1 MNKDYSRWFI
11 PMDKNLTIDQI
22 IQDGGFY
29 DIDGLWN
36 SIISIEGKLYRGR
49 VETLILDGTT
59 LFMAPDKHRAYRVPG
74 GSLDKGVEN
83 ARQAENECKE
93 EARIIVKNTTY
104 SGVHYIRE
112 YENKLK
118 PEPGKVIWDG
128 TYTEVYV
135 AEFDTYYHGYI
146 DKKDLDPGMAKDGRF
161 RELSAEVKDVLTEP
175 HKEALKDILDQVID
189 TEPTL
194 YTAKES
200 TVLTEK
206 DVDNFFMLTEED
218 INEAANVE
226 EDKIHPYF
234 TPEEMLY
241 LGVMSES
248 GNYYSDEAKID
259 NYTKD
264 WFQNYR
270 SNGKVGISSDWIA
283 TLQDRYEEFINTGSE
298 TSKQEIL
305 NLGWNPEIPPTIEN
319 IKCVSDNKEKE
330 EIPDPVENMNEGY
343 LFSKKD
349 IMHNIDKF
357 ESGEYNI
364 CFVTGLMGSGK
375 STLAKNLGEYY
386 HARVIQLDVLQN
398 YSRFLYDKDLS
409 DGDKQIMKVTDE
421 FLKKN
426 KDIHLYDFDELRTK
440 SFKKFFN
447 KFFPVM
453 VRSLERDKNH
463 KYIVEGVHIFL
474 FVSPELLKDY
484 PVVFMNASMTK
495 SMFRRWKRDQFTPMD
510 FVKYGSD
517 DFKLFVEWEDK
528 FRMFQKSF
536 YETYLF
542 LSEQDMDGEVIVPR
556 IPHNYFTENYY
567 EDTITPRVCLSS
579 TIEGALKAI
588 GSKRKIGT
596 EFYVHTPMHE
606 CTIYHPTEQQVPDC
620 KLTGEVWSKEPV
632 RLTTIG
638 KIRVTEST
646 VTESFTY
653 GKGLTGI
660 LNGYSYEWETM
671 YDENLCSLIEFREY
685 KEKEDFPSIV
695 KRFFD
700 TLKPIVDKYSKKEPD
715 LHLTCKIMDSTDAG
729 RREINFIICDEDQG
743 TRIKASNVI
752 LQISKE
758 LSKDKYIKKMAYK
771 IHCGDGDEGCIYCKL
786 KLNVMKESFL
796 VEMKR
801 SELPDDVFGI
811 PSERK
816 YPMPDEKHVLSAI
829 QFFNYVEPKY
839 EKQLASKIIANMKKY
854 GISGDRVG
862 EKNRLKQYL
871 PKTMVK
877 EEYDF
882 ISISDEDKN
891 HIRSIINILS
901 DDMDNF
907 DGFQFMNVADYEI
920 AFDKNKPVGFAMV
933 RLKPLSDDRYAG
945 SISIAINPKYR
956 RKGIAEHLVKVIIS
970 RLYDKSIDY
979 LYWKVDPKNTASI
992 NLAKKCGF
1000 KYSNTKKGMKV
1011 YRYNISSVKESLSE
1025 SAFYYNKIS
1034 SSKDIQVFYQSMQD
1048 VFDTDADMD
1057 DKEVRKYMKSIKF
1070 NNKIIGYIGF
1080 SKYNIDGKKYL
1091 GIGNFMI
1098 LPEYQHSGYGK
1109 KVIADLIDRYKDKYD
1124 EIYCYVDK
1132 DNSDAIKFYQKIA
1145 TVDLD
1150 NLTKYGYY
1158 VSLYSNTVEEDGYIL
1173 SESTYPKEVPDEI
1186 IQLLKRLNSYDYG
1199 YIKNG
1204 KKIKGMEN
1212 FFNDYRSLTISEF
1225 EKYEIGVCWDYV
1237 HYEAYWFDKH
1247 GYKYDTFYIQ
1257 VQDEDNDCPSHTYLV
1272 FYLPGSNK
1280 VYYFES
1286 AWGKYQGIEE
1296 FDNIGKLHNTI
1307 KERHISSANSKCD
1320 PKTYF
1325 RNTYDAK
1332 SSSWEH
1338 LKCGEY
1344 MVKVSKGRIQINE
1357 GVKSMVDK
1365 DHKQKGYI
1373 QLNIFRKE
1381 RLSKANIDKWK
1392 SRYKF
1397 LRHIDYMND
1406 EAYIFIDGDSLAA
1419 VVAVDK
1425 KDDYTWITAIEI
1437 SENYRGYE
1445 LSKQLL
1451 NFCVRTLHANAL
1463 SVNKNNELAIQIY
1476 KDYGFKTSKESE
1488 ADVKAGKSQMYYMY
1502 I

>member
-93 EARIIVKNTTY
+93 EARIVVKNTTY

-161 RELSAEVKDVLTEP
+161 RELSEVKDILTEP

-218 INEAANVE
+218 INEAAKVE

-270 SNGKVGISSDWIA
+270 SNGKVGISSDWVA

-305 NLGWNPEIPPTIEN
+305 NLGWNPEIPPTMEN
-319 IKCVSDNKEKE
+319 IKRVSDDKEKE
-330 EIPDPVENMNEGY
+330 EIPDTVENMNEGY

-357 ESGEYNI
+357 ESGKCNV

-375 STLAKNLGEYY
+375 STLAKNLGDYY
-386 HARVIQLDVLQN
+386 NARVIELDVLQN

-409 DGDKQIMKVTDE
+409 DGDRQIMKITNE

-426 KDIHLYDFDELRTK
+426 KDIHLYDFDEIRTE

-453 VRSLERDKNH
+453 VRSLEKDKKH
-463 KYIVEGVHIFL
+463 RYVVEGVHIFL
-474 FVSPELLKDY
+474 FVDPKLLKDY

-588 GSKRKIGT
+588 SSKRKIGT

-606 CTIYHPTEQQVPDC
+606 CTVYHPTEQQVPDC

-632 RLTTIG
+632 RLVTIG

-700 TLKPIVDKYSKKEPD
+700 TLNPIVDKYSKKEPD

-743 TRIKASNVI
+743 TRIKASGVI

-758 LSKDKYIKKMAYK
+758 FSKDKYIKKMAYK
-771 IHCGDGDEGCIYCKL
+771 VHCGDGDEGCIYCKL

-829 QFFNYVEPKY
+829 RFFNYVEPKY
-839 EKQLASKIIANMKKY
+839 EKQLANKIIANMKKY

-862 EKNRLKQYL
+862 EKNRLRNYL

-891 HIRSIINILS
+891 HIRSIINTLS
-901 DDMDNF
+901 NDMDNF
-907 DGFQFMNVADYEI
+907 DGFQFMNIADYEI
-920 AFDKNKPVGFAMV
+920 AFDKNKPVGFVMI
-933 RLKPLSDDRYAG
+933 RLKPLSDDRYVG
-945 SISIAINPKYR
+945 SMSIAIDPKYR
-956 RKGIAEHLVKVIIS
+956 RKGIAEYLVRVIIS
-970 RLYDKSIDY
+970 RSYDKSIDY

-1011 YRYNISSVKESLSE
+1011 YRYNISSVEESTISNQKIYRVSE
-1025 SAFYYNKIS
+1025 S
-1034 SSKDIQVFYQSMQD
+1034 DLD
-1048 VFDTDADMD
+1048 G
-1057 DKEVRKYMKSIKF
+1057 
-1070 NNKIIGYIGF
+1070 KIIYPSIPKNFMTDNGYEDNKTKRVCF
-1080 SKYNIDGKKYL
+1080 ATSIDGCLRALNMKCQD
-1091 GIGNFMI
+1091 MI
-1098 LPEYQHSGYGK
+1098 L
-1109 KVIADLIDRYKDKYD
+1109 KVYVPD
-1124 EIYCYVDK
+1124 EKVNIYHPK
-1132 DNSDAIKFYQKIA
+1132 
-1145 TVDLD
+1145 
-1150 NLTKYGYY
+1150 
-1158 VSLYSNTVEEDGYIL
+1158 VS
-1173 SESTYPKEVPDEI
+1173 EVPDVKITGEVWVTEPVKLKCIGI
-1186 IQLLKRLNSYDYG
+1186 IKVIDD
-1199 YIKNG
+1199 
-1204 KKIKGMEN
+1204 KGE
-1212 FFNDYRSLTISEF
+1212 DGLP
-1225 EKYEIGVCWDYV
+1225 
-1237 HYEAYWFDKH
+1237 
-1247 GYKYDTFYIQ
+1247 YKYGNNTA
-1257 VQDEDNDCPSHTYLV
+1257 YL
-1272 FYLPGSNK
+1272 
-1280 VYYFES
+1280 
-1286 AWGKYQGIEE
+1286 
-1296 FDNIGKLHNTI
+1296 
-1307 KERHISSANSKCD
+1307 
-1320 PKTYF
+1320 
-1325 RNTYDAK
+1325 YD
-1332 SSSWEH
+1332 W
-1338 LKCGEY
+1338 
-1344 MVKVSKGRIQINE
+1344 
-1357 GVKSMVDK
+1357 
-1365 DHKQKGYI
+1365 
-1373 QLNIFRKE
+1373 
-1381 RLSKANIDKWK
+1381 KWK
-1392 SRYKF
+1392 W
-1397 LRHIDYMND
+1397 LN
-1406 EAYIFIDGDSLAA
+1406 
-1419 VVAVDK
+1419 K
-1425 KDDYTWITAIEI
+1425 KY
-1437 SENYRGYE
+1437 
-1445 LSKQLL
+1445 
-1451 NFCVRTLHANAL
+1451 
-1463 SVNKNNELAIQIY
+1463 
-1476 KDYGFKTSKESE
+1476 
-1488 ADVKAGKSQMYYMY
+1488 
-1502 I
+1502 

>member
-93 EARIIVKNTTY
+93 EARIVVKNTTY

-161 RELSAEVKDVLTEP
+161 RELSEVKDILTEP

-206 DVDNFFMLTEED
+206 DIDNFFMLTEED

-241 LGVMSES
+241 LRVMSES

-305 NLGWNPEIPPTIEN
+305 NLGWNPEIPPTMEN
-319 IKCVSDNKEKE
+319 IKRVSDDKEKE

-349 IMHNIDKF
+349 IMYNIDKF

-409 DGDKQIMKVTDE
+409 DGDKQIMKVANE

-426 KDIHLYDFDELRTK
+426 KDIHLYDFDELRTE

-484 PVVFMNASMTK
+484 PVVFMNASMVK

-510 FVKYGSD
+510 FAKYGSD

-588 GSKRKIGT
+588 SSKRKIGT

-606 CTIYHPTEQQVPDC
+606 CTVYHPTEQQVPDC

-632 RLTTIG
+632 RLVTIG

-671 YDENLCSLIEFREY
+671 YNENLCSLIEFREY

-743 TRIKASNVI
+743 TRIKASGVI

-758 LSKDKYIKKMAYK
+758 FSKDKYIKKMAYK

-786 KLNVMKESFL
+786 KLNVMKEFFL

-829 QFFNYVEPKY
+829 RFFNYVEPKY
-839 EKQLASKIIANMKKY
+839 EKQLANKIIANMKKY

-862 EKNRLKQYL
+862 EKNRLRNYL

-891 HIRSIINILS
+891 HIRSIINTLS
-901 DDMDNF
+901 NDMDNF
-907 DGFQFMNVADYEI
+907 DGFQFMNIADYEI
-920 AFDKNKPVGFAMV
+920 AFDKNKPVGFVMV

-945 SISIAINPKYR
+945 SMSIAIDPKYR
-956 RKGIAEHLVKVIIS
+956 RKGIAEYLVRVIIS
-970 RLYDKSIDY
+970 RSYDKSVDY
-979 LYWKVDPKNTASI
+979 LYWKVDPKNIASI

-1000 KYSNTKKGMKV
+1000 KYSNTKKEMKI
-1011 YRYNISSVKESLSE
+1011 YQYNISSVEES
-1025 SAFYYNKIS
+1025 
-1034 SSKDIQVFYQSMQD
+1034 
-1048 VFDTDADMD
+1048 
-1057 DKEVRKYMKSIKF
+1057 
-1070 NNKIIGYIGF
+1070 
-1080 SKYNIDGKKYL
+1080 
-1091 GIGNFMI
+1091 
-1098 LPEYQHSGYGK
+1098 
-1109 KVIADLIDRYKDKYD
+1109 
-1124 EIYCYVDK
+1124 
-1132 DNSDAIKFYQKIA
+1132 
-1145 TVDLD
+1145 
-1150 NLTKYGYY
+1150 
-1158 VSLYSNTVEEDGYIL
+1158 L

-1186 IQLLKRLNSYDYG
+1186 IDVLKRLNSYDYG

-1212 FFNDYRSLTISEF
+1212 FFDDYKSLTISEF
-1225 EKYEIGVCWDYV
+1225 EKYKIGVCWDYV

-1296 FDNIGKLHNTI
+1296 FDNINKLHNTI
-1307 KERHISSANSKCD
+1307 KERHITSANSKCD

-1325 RNTYDAK
+1325 RNKYDAK

-1338 LKCGEY
+1338 LNCGEY
-1344 MVKVSKGRIQINE
+1344 MVKVSKGRIQLN
-1357 GVKSMVDK
+1357 K
-1365 DHKQKGYI
+1365 D
-1373 QLNIFRKE
+1373 N
-1381 RLSKANIDKWK
+1381 
-1392 SRYKF
+1392 
-1397 LRHIDYMND
+1397 
-1406 EAYIFIDGDSLAA
+1406 
-1419 VVAVDK
+1419 
-1425 KDDYTWITAIEI
+1425 
-1437 SENYRGYE
+1437 
-1445 LSKQLL
+1445 
-1451 NFCVRTLHANAL
+1451 
-1463 SVNKNNELAIQIY
+1463 
-1476 KDYGFKTSKESE
+1476 
-1488 ADVKAGKSQMYYMY
+1488 
-1502 I
+1502 

>member
-161 RELSAEVKDVLTEP
+161 RELSEVKDILTEP

-241 LGVMSES
+241 LRVMSES

-305 NLGWNPEIPPTIEN
+305 NLGWNPEIPPTVEN
-319 IKCVSDNKEKE
+319 IKRVSDNKEKE

-357 ESGEYNI
+357 ESGEHNI

-409 DGDKQIMKVTDE
+409 DGDKQIMKVANE

-426 KDIHLYDFDELRTK
+426 KDIHLYDFDELRTE

-484 PVVFMNASMTK
+484 PVVFMNTSMAK

-510 FVKYGSD
+510 FAKYGSD

-588 GSKRKIGT
+588 SSKRKIGT

-606 CTIYHPTEQQVPDC
+606 CTVYHPTEQQVPGC

-729 RREINFIICDEDQG
+729 RREINFIICDGDQG
-743 TRIKASNVI
+743 TRIKASGVI

-758 LSKDKYIKKMAYK
+758 FSKDKYIKKMAYK
-771 IHCGDGDEGCIYCKL
+771 VHCGDGDEGCIYCKL

-829 QFFNYVEPKY
+829 RFFNYVEPKY
-839 EKQLASKIIANMKKY
+839 EKQLANKIIANMKKY

-862 EKNRLKQYL
+862 EKNRLRNYL

-891 HIRSIINILS
+891 HIRSIINTLS

-945 SISIAINPKYR
+945 SMSIAIDPKYR
-956 RKGIAEHLVKVIIS
+956 RKGIAEYLVKVIIS
-970 RLYDKSIDY
+970 RSYDKSIDY

-1000 KYSNTKKGMKV
+1000 KYSNTKKGMKI
-1011 YRYNISSVKESLSE
+1011 YQYNISSVEESLSE
-1025 SAFYYNKIS
+1025 SAFSYNKIS
-1034 SSKDIQVFYQSMQD
+1034 NSKDIQAFYQSMQD
-1048 VFDTDADMD
+1048 VFDTSADID
-1057 DKEVRKYMKSIKF
+1057 NKEVRKYMKSIKF
-1070 NNKIIGYIGF
+1070 NNKVIGYIGF

-1098 LPEYQHSGYGK
+1098 LPDYQHSGYGK
-1109 KVIADLIDRYKDKYD
+1109 KVIADLVDRYKDKYD

-1132 DNSDAIKFYQKIA
+1132 DNTNAIKFYQKIA
-1145 TVDLD
+1145 TINLD

-1173 SESTYPKEVPDEI
+1173 SESTYPKEIPDEI
-1186 IQLLKRLNSYDYG
+1186 IELLKRLNTYDYG

-1212 FFNDYRSLTISEF
+1212 FFDDYKSLTISEF
-1225 EKYEIGVCWDYV
+1225 EKYKIGVCWDYV

-1296 FDNIGKLHNTI
+1296 FDNINKLHNTI

-1325 RNTYDAK
+1325 RNKYDAK

-1338 LKCGEY
+1338 LNCGEY
-1344 MVKVSKGRIQINE
+1344 MVKVSKGRIRLN
-1357 GVKSMVDK
+1357 K
-1365 DHKQKGYI
+1365 D
-1373 QLNIFRKE
+1373 N
-1381 RLSKANIDKWK
+1381 
-1392 SRYKF
+1392 
-1397 LRHIDYMND
+1397 
-1406 EAYIFIDGDSLAA
+1406 
-1419 VVAVDK
+1419 
-1425 KDDYTWITAIEI
+1425 
-1437 SENYRGYE
+1437 
-1445 LSKQLL
+1445 
-1451 NFCVRTLHANAL
+1451 
-1463 SVNKNNELAIQIY
+1463 
-1476 KDYGFKTSKESE
+1476 
-1488 ADVKAGKSQMYYMY
+1488 
-1502 I
+1502 

>member
-161 RELSAEVKDVLTEP
+161 RELSEVKDVLTEP

-891 HIRSIINILS
+891 HIRSIINTLS

-1173 SESTYPKEVPDEI
+1173 SESTYPKEIPDEI
-1186 IQLLKRLNSYDYG
+1186 IELLKRLNTYDYG

-1212 FFNDYRSLTISEF
+1212 FFDDYKSLTISEF
-1225 EKYEIGVCWDYV
+1225 EKYKIGVCWDYV

-1296 FDNIGKLHNTI
+1296 FDNINKLHNTI

-1325 RNTYDAK
+1325 RNKYDAK

-1338 LKCGEY
+1338 LNCGEY
-1344 MVKVSKGRIQINE
+1344 MVKVSKGRIRLN
-1357 GVKSMVDK
+1357 K
-1365 DHKQKGYI
+1365 D
-1373 QLNIFRKE
+1373 N
-1381 RLSKANIDKWK
+1381 
-1392 SRYKF
+1392 
-1397 LRHIDYMND
+1397 
-1406 EAYIFIDGDSLAA
+1406 
-1419 VVAVDK
+1419 
-1425 KDDYTWITAIEI
+1425 
-1437 SENYRGYE
+1437 
-1445 LSKQLL
+1445 
-1451 NFCVRTLHANAL
+1451 
-1463 SVNKNNELAIQIY
+1463 
-1476 KDYGFKTSKESE
+1476 
-1488 ADVKAGKSQMYYMY
+1488 
-1502 I
+1502 

>member
-93 EARIIVKNTTY
+93 EARIVVKNTTY

-112 YENKLK
+112 YENKSK

-146 DKKDLDPGMAKDGRF
+146 DKKDLDPGMAKDGKF
-161 RELSAEVKDVLTEP
+161 RELSEVKDILTEP

-218 INEAANVE
+218 INEAANVGE

-270 SNGKVGISSDWIA
+270 SNGKVGISSDWVA

-305 NLGWNPEIPPTIEN
+305 NLGWNPEIPPTMEN
-319 IKCVSDNKEKE
+319 IKRVSDDKEKE
-330 EIPDPVENMNEGY
+330 EIPDTVENMNEGY

-357 ESGEYNI
+357 ESGKCNV

-375 STLAKNLGEYY
+375 STLAKNLGDYY
-386 HARVIQLDVLQN
+386 NARVIELDVLQN

-409 DGDKQIMKVTDE
+409 DGDRQIMKITNE

-426 KDIHLYDFDELRTK
+426 KDIHLYDFDEIRTE

-453 VRSLERDKNH
+453 VRSLEKDKKH
-463 KYIVEGVHIFL
+463 RYVVEGVHIFL

-484 PVVFMNASMTK
+484 PVIFMNASMAK

-510 FVKYGSD
+510 FAKYGSD

-588 GSKRKIGT
+588 SSKRKIGT

-632 RLTTIG
+632 RMTTIG

-653 GKGLTGI
+653 GKGLTGT
-660 LNGYSYEWETM
+660 LNGYSYEWETV
-671 YDENLCSLIEFREY
+671 YDENLCSLIEFREH

-700 TLKPIVDKYSKKEPD
+700 TLRSIVDKYSKKEPD

-771 IHCGDGDEGCIYCKL
+771 VHCGDGDEGCIYCKL

-801 SELPDDVFGI
+801 SELPDDVFG
-811 PSERK
+811 
-816 YPMPDEKHVLSAI
+816 
-829 QFFNYVEPKY
+829 N
-839 EKQLASKIIANMKKY
+839 
-854 GISGDRVG
+854 
-862 EKNRLKQYL
+862 
-871 PKTMVK
+871 
-877 EEYDF
+877 
-882 ISISDEDKN
+882 SI
-891 HIRSIINILS
+891 R
-901 DDMDNF
+901 
-907 DGFQFMNVADYEI
+907 
-920 AFDKNKPVGFAMV
+920 
-933 RLKPLSDDRYAG
+933 
-945 SISIAINPKYR
+945 
-956 RKGIAEHLVKVIIS
+956 
-970 RLYDKSIDY
+970 
-979 LYWKVDPKNTASI
+979 T
-992 NLAKKCGF
+992 
-1000 KYSNTKKGMKV
+1000 
-1011 YRYNISSVKESLSE
+1011 
-1025 SAFYYNKIS
+1025 
-1034 SSKDIQVFYQSMQD
+1034 
-1048 VFDTDADMD
+1048 
-1057 DKEVRKYMKSIKF
+1057 
-1070 NNKIIGYIGF
+1070 
-1080 SKYNIDGKKYL
+1080 
-1091 GIGNFMI
+1091 
-1098 LPEYQHSGYGK
+1098 
-1109 KVIADLIDRYKDKYD
+1109 
-1124 EIYCYVDK
+1124 
-1132 DNSDAIKFYQKIA
+1132 
-1145 TVDLD
+1145 
-1150 NLTKYGYY
+1150 
-1158 VSLYSNTVEEDGYIL
+1158 
-1173 SESTYPKEVPDEI
+1173 
-1186 IQLLKRLNSYDYG
+1186 
-1199 YIKNG
+1199 
-1204 KKIKGMEN
+1204 
-1212 FFNDYRSLTISEF
+1212 
-1225 EKYEIGVCWDYV
+1225 
-1237 HYEAYWFDKH
+1237 
-1247 GYKYDTFYIQ
+1247 
-1257 VQDEDNDCPSHTYLV
+1257 
-1272 FYLPGSNK
+1272 
-1280 VYYFES
+1280 
-1286 AWGKYQGIEE
+1286 
-1296 FDNIGKLHNTI
+1296 
-1307 KERHISSANSKCD
+1307 
-1320 PKTYF
+1320 
-1325 RNTYDAK
+1325 
-1332 SSSWEH
+1332 
-1338 LKCGEY
+1338 
-1344 MVKVSKGRIQINE
+1344 
-1357 GVKSMVDK
+1357 
-1365 DHKQKGYI
+1365 
-1373 QLNIFRKE
+1373 
-1381 RLSKANIDKWK
+1381 
-1392 SRYKF
+1392 
-1397 LRHIDYMND
+1397 
-1406 EAYIFIDGDSLAA
+1406 
-1419 VVAVDK
+1419 
-1425 KDDYTWITAIEI
+1425 EI
-1437 SENYRGYE
+1437 SYAR
-1445 LSKQLL
+1445 
-1451 NFCVRTLHANAL
+1451 
-1463 SVNKNNELAIQIY
+1463 
-1476 KDYGFKTSKESE
+1476 
-1488 ADVKAGKSQMYYMY
+1488 
-1502 I
+1502 